1 MAVESSD
8 GEQTKRQNTLPDTV
22 TSVTIPAS
30 ITTIGAQAFA
40 YSKIE
45 KVTLEA
51 NSKLTEICAEA
62 FYNTPI
68 TEFTLPESVK
78 EVGNLAFGNTLLNK
92 LTLNANLEPMEQT
105 RGVYPTYLEEQQ
117 DGYYAYDDTLAVSGN
132 QYYSLAWQVLDLVN
146 QERAE
151 QGLTALTMDKDFLS
165 AAMQRAAKT
174 SISFFPQS
182 PNRTGLLLHQFKNDA
197 REHRFRLNHSRRSR
211 EPMHELDG
219 TPREHLELR
228 HKVSCPSQATGQR
241 SQVPAAGTVK

>member
-165 AAMQRAAKT
+165 AAMQRAAET
-174 SISFFPQS
+174 SISFS
-182 PNRTGLLLHQFKNDA
+182 HNRPTEQDCFSISSKMTRENIALGSTTAEEVVNQCMNSAGHRENILSSDTKSLARPKRRVKDHKHQQ
-197 REHRFRLNHSRRSR
+197 RTSSR
-211 EPMHELDG
+211 
-219 TPREHLELR
+219 
-228 HKVSCPSQATGQR
+228 
-241 SQVPAAGTVK
+241 